1 MDKKDFFYLG
11 TFSKTYG
18 LKGELFIA
26 LDVDSPDKYK
36 KLESIF
42 VEINEQLVPFF
53 IEEILIKT
61 HQNIA
66 IVKISDVLT
75 VDKAKSLVN
84 CSIFLPLSMLPELKG
99 NKFYFH
105 EIIGFD
111 VEDVEYGY
119 VGKVDMV
126 IDSLQHPI
134 LQIKHEYKEVL
145 IPLIDD
151 FIIKVD
157 RKNKKLEIKA
167 PEGLIELYL

>member
-18 LKGELFIA
+18 LKGELNIA
-26 LDVDSPDKYK
+26 LDVDNPDKYK

-42 VEINEQLVPFF
+42 VEFNEQLVPFF
-53 IEEILIKT
+53 IEEILVKSQQKT
-61 HQNIA
+61 A
-66 IVKISDVLT
+66 IVKLADVVT
-75 VDKAKSLVN
+75 IDKAKTLIGH
-84 CSIFLPLSMLPELKG
+84 SIFLPLSMLPPLKG

-111 VEDVEYGY
+111 VEDVEFGY

-134 LQIKHEYKEVL
+134 LQIKREYKEVL
-145 IPLIDD
+145 IPLIDE